1 MHDKSA
7 KSGSQVNLCPSICEK
22 KNVVKRIFLY
32 QQRRFPKLGN
42 TVASV
47 LEALTI
53 IKKLKMKLAIITYP
67 SRHASHIS
75 KGRCL

>member
-1 MHDKSA
+1 MWLK
-7 KSGSQVNLCPSICEK
+7 EY
-22 KNVVKRIFLY
+22 Y

-42 TVASV
+42 TLASV

-53 IKKLKMKLAIITYP
+53 IKKLKMKLVIITYP

-75 KGRCL
+75 RGRYL